1 MPALGGVSPFFLW
14 ELLSAAGYPNPPLYE
29 GYDFVETGVRRC
41 SVTMNI
47 LQHPLNPGWPAIVT
61 QVIGHRLIDS
71 WEVAAIKALTTFC
84 EQHPLEVVLT
94 PFGIFL
100 AVNENDPLWQ
110 NMIDHSDILQ
120 ALMLRAPSVLQLGA

>member
-1 MPALGGVSPFFLW
+1 M
-14 ELLSAAGYPNPPLYE
+14 
-29 GYDFVETGVRRC
+29 
-41 SVTMNI
+41 
-47 LQHPLNPGWPAIVT
+47 T

-110 NMIDHSDILQ
+110 NMMDHSDILQ